1 MLTFDTHFVG
11 QCPEM
16 SEKLLDYIE
25 KYVMVRVYS
34 MVFCQSNED
43 EQKDLQ
49 IQDRIRGLHWVTAQQ
64 LDTPINDN
72 EDEVRQLVDRAIT
85 GSYIVHPTQAYVTR
99 CIAGI
104 RTQSCSRFK
113 NDNICQEIFK

>member
-11 QCPEM
+11 QSPEM

-49 IQDRIRGLHWVTAQQ
+49 IDPL
-64 LDTPINDN
+64 LD
-72 EDEVRQLVDRAIT
+72 
-85 GSYIVHPTQAYVTR
+85 
-99 CIAGI
+99 
-104 RTQSCSRFK
+104 SC
-113 NDNICQEIFK
+113 IFKYHPYQ

>member
-11 QCPEM
+11 QSPEM
-16 SEKLLDYIE
+16 SEKLFDYIE

-72 EDEVRQLVDRAIT
+72 ENEVRQLVDRAIT
-85 GSYIVHPTQAYVTR
+85 GSYIVHPITSLCNTR
-99 CIAGI
+99 
-104 RTQSCSRFK
+104 SLYSRHQ
-113 NDNICQEIFK
+113 NTIL